1 MSDLKSI
8 LLPFY
13 WPFVAIVAFGSIAQ
27 ASDFHSA
34 RTVALG
40 GAGHAGPMLTDALF
54 LNPSFASFLPN
65 TIVTGS
71 VGSPDGRSPTYSVA
85 ILDGHG
91 DFAFQAGLAYTRRAD
106 VNLVTVGAAK
116 SFVKR
121 MGFGLG
127 GKWVIPT
134 DPSQYF
140 FADSTLS
147 VSGFISD
154 WLQVSA
160 IVDNLVELP
169 AARAQNFYREIVLG
183 TKVNIMGIVML
194 YADPHWTPTLAATE
208 SAGAAWG
215 VEAGVEF
222 PVFKDFFLRGG
233 LFKNANLPQL
243 LTRGDGFGLGGGWL
257 APRIAIDYG
266 FQRTW
271 SQWRGGGQG
280 FVHQASLSVFF

>member
-1 MSDLKSI
+1 MSDIKSTA
-8 LLPFY
+8 LLVLGIFATSVS
-13 WPFVAIVAFGSIAQ
+13 F

-71 VGSPDGRSPTYSVA
+71 VGSPDGRAPTYSVA
-85 ILDGHG
+85 IQDGHG

-116 SFVKR
+116 SFIKR

-127 GKWVIPT
+127 GKWGIPT
-134 DPSQYF
+134 DPSQAF

-147 VSGFISD
+147 VSGFVGD
-154 WLQVSA
+154 WLQLSG
-160 IVDNLVELP
+160 IVDNLIELP
-169 AARAQNFYREIVLG
+169 AARAQNFYREFVLG
-183 TKVNIMGIVML
+183 SKINLMGIVL
-194 YADPHWTPTLAATE
+194 IYADPHWTPSLAAKD
-208 SAGAAWG
+208 AWG
-215 VEAGVEF
+215 IEAGLEF
-222 PVFKDFFLRGG
+222 PILKDFFLRGG

-243 LTRGDGFGLGGGWL
+243 LTRGDGFGFGGGWL
-257 APRIAIDYG
+257 APRLAIDYG

-271 SQWRGGGQG
+271 SQWTGGQG